1 MRIEHHRE
9 AFAAALCVPK
19 HTNLAIASDGIARA
33 LDGFVD
39 GEILVVARQ
48 DFIVFAFV
56 LTIADEVLDD
66 IDEAVFAEHAF
77 KEHIIVDDLCA
88 FVHAILG
95 LPLHIAVFVRCDG
108 ACL

>member
-1 MRIEHHRE
+1 MGIEHHRK
-9 AFAAALCVPK
+9 ALAAALCVPK
-19 HTNLAIASDGIARA
+19 HTNLAIASDGIACA

-39 GEILVVARQ
+39 GEILVVACQ
-48 DFIVFAFV
+48 NLIIFALV

-66 IDEAVFAEHAF
+66 IDEAVFAKHAF
-77 KEHIIVDDLCA
+77 KENIVVDDLSA

-95 LPLHIAVFVRCDG
+95 LPLHVAVLARCDG